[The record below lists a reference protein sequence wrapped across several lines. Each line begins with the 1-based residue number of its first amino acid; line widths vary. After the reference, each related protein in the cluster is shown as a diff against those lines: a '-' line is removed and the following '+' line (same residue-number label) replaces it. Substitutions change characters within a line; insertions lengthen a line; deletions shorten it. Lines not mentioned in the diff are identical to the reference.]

1 MTVTLAPRILR
12 WARERARLDPAALA
26 KKVGTQASKVEAWEQ
41 SGKLRF
47 GQIAKVAQATRTP
60 LGFLYL
66 AEPPNDELP
75 IPDFRTVADAPV
87 EQPSPD
93 LLETIESM
101 QQRQTWMRDFLIEE
115 GEQALSFV
123 GSVSLGSNAATVA
136 AAMRATLGFSRDWAG
151 EENTWTDALL
161 KLRQAIDGIGVL
173 ISISGVV
180 GNNNYRTLHPEEF
193 RGFALIDSF
202 APLIFI
208 NGSDAKAAQ
217 MFTMAHELAHV
228 WIGQEGVS
236 NLPAMEAPANRVE
249 RFCNKVAAEFLVP
262 EKEIRTRWPLARRA
276 EEPFQDLA
284 RRFKVSPL
292 VAARRVL
299 DLELISRA
307 AFFTFYN
314 DYLEDV
320 RRQRERQGG
329 GGSFWNNQNVR
340 LGQRFGS
347 AVVRAAKE
355 GRLLYRDA
363 YRLTGLNGPTFDK
376 FAERLGFRLK

>member
-12 WARERARLDPAALA
+12 WARQRARLDPAALA
-26 KKVGTQASKVEAWEQ
+26 KKVGTQTSKVEAWEQ

-66 AEPPNDELP
+66 AEPPDDELP
-75 IPDFRTVADAPV
+75 IPDFRTVADAAV

-101 QQRQTWMRDFLIEE
+101 QRRQAWMRDFLIEE
-115 GEQALSFV
+115 GEPELSFV
-123 GSVSLGSNAATVA
+123 GSATLDSNSDTVA
-136 AAMRATLGFSRDWAG
+136 AAMRETLGFSGNWAS
-151 EENTWTDALL
+151 EEITWTDALL

-180 GNNNYRTLHPEEF
+180 GNNNYRKLDPEEF

-228 WIGQEGVS
+228 WIARAGVS

-249 RFCNKVAAEFLVP
+249 RFCNRVAAEFLVP
-262 EKEIRTRWPLARRA
+262 KEEIKTRWPFARRTD
-276 EEPFQDLA
+276 EPFQDLA

-299 DLELISRA
+299 DLDLITRQE
-307 AFFTFYN
+307 FFAFYN
-314 DYLEDV
+314 EYLADER
-320 RRQRERQGG
+320 RRQERQGG

-347 AVVRAAKE
+347 AVVRSAKE

-363 YRLTGLNGPTFDK
+363 YRLTGLSGPTFDK